1 MFRASLITSANRC
14 EATWLPEAQAKPLA
28 FTVRDISVDG
38 VGLRVGLAAP
48 ELPQRG
54 EVLEGVQMNFG
65 DLGRLVAN
73 LEVRNVYPVS
83 GQPMIAPGADPDEP
97 APRHVSLTGEPPVSH
112 LGAIF
117 LNLDARQ
124 ENWLQQVVWRLE
136 KAIESRPPKRCA
148 PRAQL
153 RTGKAGSALPRS
165 RGDLLMP

>member
-1 MFRASLITSANRC
+1 MIHFDDGSAALVSPFPDRLARIQRRKMFRASLITSANRC

-136 KAIESRPPKRCA
+136 KGNR
-148 PRAQL
+148 
-153 RTGKAGSALPRS
+153 
-165 RGDLLMP
+165 D

>member
-73 LEVRNVYPVS
+73 RSAQRLSGIRAADDRAGSGPGRTRAAPRVADGRAA
-83 GQPMIAPGADPDEP
+83 GQPPRRHLPEPGRAP
-97 APRHVSLTGEPPVSH
+97 
-112 LGAIF
+112 
-117 LNLDARQ
+117 

-136 KAIESRPPKRCA
+136 KAIGTRSPKRCA
-148 PRAQL
+148 LPQGAAADRQSRLRAAPVL
-153 RTGKAGSALPRS
+153 GRF
-165 RGDLLMP
+165 